1 MRIEK
6 CYFCSSP
13 VYPGHG
19 IMFVRNDCKVF
30 DDLLSEASGYIIN
43 FITIQSMALFLPT
56 VFRHLDFVVPSVT
69 RPSRESGIPAR
80 SGGRKLSGK
89 LTEKNSQWYTFT
101 VHVYTI
107 ILPLCGVPCTSVYYT
122 IIVIMCVY
130 CYSVWSSASVVSQ
143 YLYYVALFLY
153 E

>member
-30 DDLLSEASGYIIN
+30 HDSLSEASAKLHTRVYNTIYPCYILL
-43 FITIQSMALFLPT
+43 FDTLFLPIG
-56 VFRHLDFVVPSVT
+56 FRRSDFVVQSVT
-69 RPSRESGIPAR
+69 RPSRESVIPAR

-89 LTEKNSQWYTFT
+89 LTEKNSQWY
-101 VHVYTI
+101 I
-107 ILPLCGVPCTSVYYT
+107 
-122 IIVIMCVY
+122 
-130 CYSVWSSASVVSQ
+130 
-143 YLYYVALFLY
+143 
-153 E
+153 